1 MTASSGSGRLSHGP
15 LTLGLLLVACA
26 LLCAPA
32 WPAGQT
38 LTHEQLERLMKVID
52 KRGSRTKLPRSVAS
66 ILELQPGQH
75 TPDIK
80 EAAYEDEQGYRHGFA
95 RLNDGSGYFMFRS
108 GTSLGQVVYRV
119 DSNLHLVKAARSLL
133 KNGPLILLPEPE
145 AQREL
150 DDEFQGWSKVLSP
163 SGPAIAP
170 RPYPFKQPESAPL
183 GPVIEPSPYP
193 FKQPEPAPSGPAT
206 EPSKQSGAPKP

>member
-1 MTASSGSGRLSHGP
+1 MIASSGSGRLSHGR
-15 LTLGLLLVACA
+15 LTLGLLLLACT

-80 EAAYEDEQGYRHGFA
+80 EAAYEDEQGRDTGMASHG
-95 RLNDGSGYFMFRS
+95 
-108 GTSLGQVVYRV
+108 
-119 DSNLHLVKAARSLL
+119 
-133 KNGPLILLPEPE
+133 
-145 AQREL
+145 
-150 DDEFQGWSKVLSP
+150 
-163 SGPAIAP
+163 
-170 RPYPFKQPESAPL
+170 
-183 GPVIEPSPYP
+183 
-193 FKQPEPAPSGPAT
+193 
-206 EPSKQSGAPKP
+206 

>member
-38 LTHEQLERLMKVID
+38 LTHEQLGR
-52 KRGSRTKLPRSVAS
+52 
-66 ILELQPGQH
+66 
-75 TPDIK
+75 
-80 EAAYEDEQGYRHGFA
+80 
-95 RLNDGSGYFMFRS
+95 
-108 GTSLGQVVYRV
+108 
-119 DSNLHLVKAARSLL
+119 
-133 KNGPLILLPEPE
+133 LILLPEPE

-193 FKQPEPAPSGPAT
+193 FQQPAPAPSGPAT
-206 EPSKQSGAPKP
+206 EPRKQSGAPKP